1 VFRQTTTDGDKTFII
16 LCNKDG
22 RNRVLFFVYNQLNK
36 FRGQRTS
43 AVYVFTRVLRTRTE
57 RRRSKRTRTTT
68 KRHWPRTTGAFHP
81 TIDGRRRRRRS
92 HLPTNKNENPYSRES
107 TRASLFCRHGFL
119 VSSRHV
125 AATRNVIAAA
135 TVILLARRSKILV
148 NIYVFTCCSA
158 PCDIMITIILSNNM
172 LLVYYD
178 SWPLKLYI
186 LFTKDKIT
194 ISSYLHIVIV
204 LYT

>member
-81 TIDGRRRRRRS
+81 TTDGRRRRRRS

-107 TRASLFCRHGFL
+107 RASLFCRYGFL

-135 TVILLARRSKILV
+135 AVILLARRSKILV